1 MFGAV
6 KNAVRPVRVTIKTR
20 PDKNGTA
27 REGNVSEGEGTT
39 RFCLL
44 IKVMTKE
51 VDPRR
56 TTDQNATNQPY
67 VIKVKVLK
75 TSVIAVTDT
84 PPRIATNKKHSRKDT
99 DKDFVFKGVRVRFI
113 DSYLPLMK
121 RRTRKFGDK
130 ASLLRPKDRSGHF
143 LVERCNLSW
152 QGRFRVSAVAF
163 AK

>member
-1 MFGAV
+1 LFGGD

-27 REGNVSEGEGTT
+27 QKGNLSEGEGTT

-44 IKVMTKE
+44 INVMTKE

-75 TSVIAVTDT
+75 TSVIAVIDT
-84 PPRIATNKKHSRKDT
+84 PPRIATNKKHSCKDT
-99 DKDFVFKGVRVRFI
+99 DKDFVFEDTQVRFI
-113 DSYLPLMK
+113 S
-121 RRTRKFGDK
+121 GD
-130 ASLLRPKDRSGHF
+130 
-143 LVERCNLSW
+143 
-152 QGRFRVSAVAF
+152 
-163 AK
+163 